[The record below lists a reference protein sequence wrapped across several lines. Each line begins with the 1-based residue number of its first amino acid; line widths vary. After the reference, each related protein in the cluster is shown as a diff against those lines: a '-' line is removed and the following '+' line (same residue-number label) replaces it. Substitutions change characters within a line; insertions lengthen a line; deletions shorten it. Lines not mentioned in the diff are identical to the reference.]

1 MAIIKKSTNS
11 KCWRGC
17 GEKGTLAHCWWDCK
31 CVQPLWKTVWGVLR
45 KLKLELPFDPAIP
58 LLCIFPETTTTRK
71 DTCTPMFSA
80 ALSAIA
86 KTWKQPKCPSTEEWI
101 KKMRYMMYT
110 MEYYPVIRRNEIPAF
125 SATRMDL
132 ETIMLSEVSRTMRHQ
147 HQMLSLTRGI

>member
-1 MAIIKKSTNS
+1 M
-11 KCWRGC
+11 
-17 GEKGTLAHCWWDCK
+17 
-31 CVQPLWKTVWGVLR
+31 VQPLWKAVWRCLR
-45 KLKLELPFDPAIP
+45 KLNIDWPFDPATP
-58 LLCIFPETTTTRK
+58 LLGIYPEKTTTRK

-86 KTWKQPKCPSTEEWI
+86 KTWKQPKCPSTGEWI

-132 ETIMLSEVSRTMRHQ
+132 ETIVLSEGSRTMRHQ